1 MMLTRSSG
9 LSVAGISEMSDDL
22 TEESFNKLLAWLDPD
37 RDQAAEKFIKIQLR
51 LIRIFSANGCSD
63 PERLATE
70 TFSRIQARIDWLIEN
85 YVGDPLHY
93 FCAVA
98 RNQVK
103 EDYRERT
110 AVRAVRSENPMVK
123 PDEDEESN
131 RLYQCLDQCMGTFN
145 QHSQRLLIDYY
156 QEQGNEKIVNRRKL
170 AEASG
175 ITLRALRLRV
185 FHLRSRLKICMEI
198 CLQDSAVHETI

>member
-1 MMLTRSSG
+1 MLTRSSEFLVG
-9 LSVAGISEMSDDL
+9 GISEMSDDL

-70 TFSRIQARIDWLIEN
+70 TFSRIQARIDWLIDN

-110 AVRAVRSENPMVK
+110 AIRAVPLENPVVN

-131 RLYQCLDQCMGTFN
+131 RRYQCLDQCMETFN
-145 QHSQRLLIDYY
+145 QHSQRLLIEYY
-156 QEQGNEKIVNRRKL
+156 QEQGNQKIVNRRKL
-170 AEASG
+170 AEEAG

-185 FHLRSRLKICMEI
+185 FHLRSRLKICMEM
-198 CLQDSAVHETI
+198 CLQDSGVHETI